1 MSEARFPLAHSLRVI
16 MAVGWSDFL
25 LKYRGSVLGY
35 FWSLIGP
42 IAKFVVILYAIGPF
56 VQSSIP
62 HYAFYL
68 FLGIIVWEYFVVTT
82 NACMSMLEEKAGI
95 IQKLV
100 FPRILLIFMVG
111 WTNMLVFLTH
121 LLIFLFFLWVFG
133 FSWGWNQLYIFLLLF
148 QMTLIALGVG
158 MMLCAY
164 CLRYRDIHHIWGIVT
179 QIFFWLTPITY
190 AYKADRPV
198 GTAFLD
204 FLHAPSIHGF
214 TQFFD
219 VIVRFQPVSILVNDM
234 HRVLLY
240 PEEQGIPSA
249 IHAAAFTLLCI
260 LIFLL
265 GAWLYQKRAPYFI
278 EEY

>member
-1 MSEARFPLAHSLRVI
+1 MSATHFPLRKSLRVI
-16 MAVGWSDFL
+16 VAVGWSDFV

-42 IAKFVVILYAIGPF
+42 VAKFVVILYAIGPF
-56 VQSSIP
+56 VQSTIT
-62 HYAFYL
+62 HYPFYL

-121 LLIFLFFLWVFG
+121 LLIFLFFLWFFG
-133 FSWGWNQLYIFLLLF
+133 FNWGWNQLYIFLLLF

-190 AYKADRPV
+190 AYKGDQPV
-198 GTAFLD
+198 GKAFID
-204 FLHAPSIHGF
+204 FLQAPSIHGL

-240 PEEQGIPSA
+240 PLEQGIPSITHA
-249 IHAAAFTLLCI
+249 IAFTILCI
-260 LIFLL
+260 LIFAF
-265 GAWLYQKRAPYFI
+265 GCWLYQKRAPYFI